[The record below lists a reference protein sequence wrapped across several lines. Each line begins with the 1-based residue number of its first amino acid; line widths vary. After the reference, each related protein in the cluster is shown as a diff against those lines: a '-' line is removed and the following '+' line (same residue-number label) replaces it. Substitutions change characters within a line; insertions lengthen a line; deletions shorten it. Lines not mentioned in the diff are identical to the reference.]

1 QRRIEVS
8 VRPAWVARDELRVGH
23 AAQRFELKGLR
34 KLYEERAQRQVA
46 ASASPFV
53 AVDGLAAFLRDYP
66 YACTEQIVSAGIP
79 ALVAGRHPEFGLLP
93 AADAKKATATT
104 LGTLRARQ
112 NSEGGIGTWLATPE
126 VDPFVS
132 AYAALYLVEAGE
144 RGQAVPRD
152 AIDGAN
158 RYLRGMAA
166 DRSLTSLAQLRA
178 RALAVYLLVRQGQ
191 NAGNLLAGVR
201 EQLDRDH
208 PKTWPQDDATAMLL
222 ASSYALL
229 QQDAAARPLVDA
241 ALRRANA
248 ATPAQATGFAGY
260 YDAGIARGWNLYLLH
275 RHFPE
280 RAAKLPPAAIERLL
294 APMRENTYNTLS
306 SALAILALE
315 AYGAAQDPVP
325 PPGIEAVGAD
335 HRARAIGEATGL
347 LRRATVSAGH
357 RSLRLVPTAGVT
369 AWYALAQKGFDLE
382 PGPAVQDQGLE
393 VVRDYLD
400 AEGKPVTGVALGAE
414 VTVRLRVRALGA
426 DARGNVAIVD
436 LLPGGFETVMQLP

>member
-1 QRRIEVS
+1 TIRTEGKARVVAFAVDEGILQVARYRVGDPLDTFFAKKRLQVGTAQILDLILPEFSRLAGMAAPGGDAGSELARDLNPFKRKTEKPAVWWSGMVEVDGERTLHFSLPDHFNGRVRVVALAVTPQRIGLAETTAISRGDFVLTPTVPTHVAPGDEFELPVGVANSIEGGDGKAVPVKVSLELPPALQAAGDASATVTLAPGHEDTVRLRVRAGQLLGTVPVTLVAQSGRHRAQRRIEVS

-79 ALVAGRHPEFGLLP
+79 ALVAGRHPEFGPLP
-93 AADAKKATATT
+93 AAEATRATATRP
-104 LGTLRARQ
+104 GALRPRRD
-112 NSEGGIGTWLATPE
+112 SGGGLGTWLGTPQ

-191 NAGNLLAGVR
+191 NAGNLLAAVR
-201 EQLDRDH
+201 
-208 PKTWPQDDATAMLL
+208 
-222 ASSYALL
+222 
-229 QQDAAARPLVDA
+229 
-241 ALRRANA
+241 
-248 ATPAQATGFAGY
+248 
-260 YDAGIARGWNLYLLH
+260 
-275 RHFPE
+275 
-280 RAAKLPPAAIERLL
+280 
-294 APMRENTYNTLS
+294 
-306 SALAILALE
+306 
-315 AYGAAQDPVP
+315 
-325 PPGIEAVGAD
+325 
-335 HRARAIGEATGL
+335 
-347 LRRATVSAGH
+347 
-357 RSLRLVPTAGVT
+357 
-369 AWYALAQKGFDLE
+369 
-382 PGPAVQDQGLE
+382 
-393 VVRDYLD
+393 
-400 AEGKPVTGVALGAE
+400 
-414 VTVRLRVRALGA
+414 
-426 DARGNVAIVD
+426 
-436 LLPGGFETVMQLP
+436 